1 MDENLAVRV
10 YAELYALRP
19 YCSREWDGVMC
30 WPQTAANQT
39 TRLPCPTKHPGRF
52 AYKRCEE
59 DGKWF
64 ALSDNVSWANYS
76 MCADADNESVYGKI
90 YKSLQIVYSIGYSLS
105 LISLVIATGIFLY
118 FRKLRCT
125 RNVIHMHL
133 FMSFI
138 LRAIFVFIRDIID
151 IEEQNDPALYNANT
165 ANSTN
170 SAELDRGNPGCQIA
184 FTLIQYFL
192 VANFYWLLVEGVYL
206 HSLITLAVFTE
217 KSIYRYIALGWGCPV
232 LVVVPWAIYRGR
244 QKSPGCFVHDATED
258 SSYWIIKAPVM
269 ISIFVNFVLF
279 LRILCVLA
287 TKLRASNA
295 AEARTYSK
303 LAKSTL
309 ILIPLFGVY
318 YIVTAGLHASNDKTM
333 IHIRVYF
340 ELVISS
346 FQGFL
351 LAILYCF
358 MNGEVKNEI
367 KRKWRLHLLNRTL
380 STHRT
385 LRNGQ
390 SRSSCST
397 PPRKDSMKKDSVLET
412 SLATRSTTLGD
423 RFYALRKQFS
433 RGDSS
438 NGHVG
443 NGSLG
448 NSMVLPDPYEP
459 RPTPDGAAD
468 KNSLYDDHPP
478 NFDENEQDE
487 EANETT
493 KIDIK
498 IEEPSDVTPDLD
510 AEDRL
515 PVVDGTEDKSDVF
528 EDEVEDE
535 MDDCERG
542 NVASDDDGANENEK
556 RQTLSNIETEV

>member
-1 MDENLAVRV
+1 
-10 YAELYALRP
+10 
-19 YCSREWDGVMC
+19 MC
-30 WPQTAANQT
+30 WPDTLANTVHKQACPSYLTDTT
-39 TRLPCPTKHPGRF
+39 TRDDMM
-52 AYKRCEE
+52 ASKRCEADGTWYLSENNDTWTNYTMCKAE
-59 DGKWF
+59 DK
-64 ALSDNVSWANYS
+64 DNSI
-76 MCADADNESVYGKI
+76 DEKI
-90 YKSLQIVYSIGYSLS
+90 YQSLQIVYSIGYSLS
-105 LISLVIATGIFLY
+105 LVSLVIAMGIFLY

-125 RNVIHMHL
+125 RNMIHMHL

-138 LRAIFVFIRDIID
+138 LRAIFVFIRDIIQA
-151 IEEQNDPALYNANT
+151 QNEAALLKAELQDSEIGD
-165 ANSTN
+165 AENSTLSQPN
-170 SAELDRGNPGCQIA
+170 YQNPGCKVA

-206 HSLITLAVFTE
+206 HSLITLAVFSE
-217 KSIYRYIALGWGCPV
+217 KSIYRYIALGWGCPAF
-232 LVVVPWAIYRGR
+232 VVVPWAIVRSF
-244 QKSPGCFVHDATED
+244 KESSGCWWNDVTRD

-269 ISIFVNFVLF
+269 ISVIVNFVLF
-279 LRILCVLA
+279 LHILCVLA

-318 YIVTAGLHASNDKTM
+318 YIITVGMHASNDTTM
-333 IHIRVYF
+333 VYIRMYF
-340 ELVISS
+340 ELILSP

-385 LRNGQ
+385 LRSCQ

-397 PPRKDSMKKDSVLET
+397 PPRKDSMKNHSVFET
-412 SLATRSTTLGD
+412 SIGRSTFGE
-423 RFYALRKQFS
+423 RFIALKKQFS

-448 NSMVLPDPYEP
+448 NSIVIPDPSEP
-459 RPTPDGAAD
+459 RPNPDGAAD
-468 KNSLYDDHPP
+468 RSNLYDHHPP
-478 NFDENEQDE
+478 DFDEHENDVEVNEK
-487 EANETT
+487 T

-498 IEEPSDVTPDLD
+498 IEEASDDTPNSDHD
-510 AEDRL
+510 ER
-515 PVVDGTEDKSDVF
+515 VDMENETEEKSDVF
-528 EDEVEDE
+528 EDDE
-535 MDDCERG
+535 EECDMTC
-542 NVASDDDGANENEK
+542 SDGHTKHGVSDGES
-556 RQTLSNIETEV
+556 RQTFSNIETEV